1 MHLEGAVGDLHDL
14 GAAHGAHRRD
24 HLTAVLDARAFDRDL
39 AQGAL
44 APRLDRVDRDNRP
57 AGARHRGGHLA
68 EHAAG
73 PVRQRDPQ
81 GEGELCGRSGQDVDD
96 TGVQRAPFAAVHRT
110 DARCAFADEREPS
123 ARATRVAAVS
133 SDTPPE
139 LFLIDGNSLVYRA
152 FFALPESIS
161 TSKGQPTNAIFGFAS
176 MLVKIISE
184 YGARPTLVV
193 WDAGMSGREEVYEE
207 YKAGRR
213 ERPDLLSE
221 QWPHMQP
228 LVEAFGYRNMKVPG
242 YEADDVIATLA
253 RRARDEGLEVMV
265 VTGDRD
271 LFQLVEPGVRVMAT
285 GRGITDTKIYDQE
298 AVLDRY
304 GIPPELIP
312 DFVGL
317 KGDTSDNIPGVPGIG
332 EKTASQLLVEW
343 GSLEG
348 VLDNIESIS
357 GAKRKQNLTE
367 HAEDARVS
375 KRLATANRDIELD
388 IDLHDLVAGD
398 PDRSRLRETFREF
411 ELRAPLERLEEALG
425 SDGAA
430 PAERVDE
437 LIRVRAREVPVT
449 GLSRL
454 EGELVAVAAL
464 RPGEAAETVVVAAE
478 SADPDEAA
486 EETEVVVTSGPAQAS
501 LELDTPVRG
510 PLTVAAYAGGD
521 ELLVAEAETLAAF
534 AMARADR
541 PVVAHDWKTIATADD
556 PCDAP
561 PLAHDTMV
569 AAYLIDPARRGY
581 PLAEL
586 AAEAGLG
593 AEIDGADGVAERAVL
608 TRVIAER
615 QCARLDEDGLT
626 RLFHEIELPLVD
638 VLVEMERAGVKLDV
652 RGLAE
657 ISERFGARAAELER
671 RVWDLA
677 GEQFTIGSPQQL
689 APILF
694 DKLGLSRKRRGKT
707 GFSTDARVLQA
718 IRHEHEIVPAIEEWR
733 EVTKLKSTYLDAF
746 PELIGRD
753 GRLHTTFNQTATT
766 TGRLSSTDPNLQ
778 NIPIRTEQGRE
789 IRACFVAEPG
799 CRLISADYSQVELR
813 LLAHIAD
820 EPVLKDI
827 FRRGEDVHTAT
838 AQAILGG
845 QTDPGTRSKAKM
857 VNYGIVYGLSAFG
870 LADRLQIPKEEAQEF
885 IDAYLERFPKVKE
898 FIERTIERAGEE
910 GHVTTLFGRIR
921 RVPELRSRQFQT
933 RSLGERLA
941 VNMVIQGTAADIIK
955 VAMVRCRDELRA
967 AGLSTRLVLQI
978 HDELLFEGP
987 EDEVERAS
995 EIVCREMAGGF
1006 EMDPPLEVDVGAGE
1020 NWLEAK

>member
-1 MHLEGAVGDLHDL
+1 MADDS
-14 GAAHGAHRRD
+14 
-24 HLTAVLDARAFDRDL
+24 
-39 AQGAL
+39 
-44 APRLDRVDRDNRP
+44 PR
-57 AGARHRGGHLA
+57 
-68 EHAAG
+68 
-73 PVRQRDPQ
+73 
-81 GEGELCGRSGQDVDD
+81 
-96 TGVQRAPFAAVHRT
+96 
-110 DARCAFADEREPS
+110 
-123 ARATRVAAVS
+123 
-133 SDTPPE
+133 E

-184 YGARPTLVV
+184 YGSRPTLVV
-193 WDAGMSGREEVYEE
+193 WDAGMSGREEVYDE

-228 LVEAFGYRNMKVPG
+228 LVEAFGYQNVKVSG
-242 YEADDVIATLA
+242 FEADDVIATLA
-253 RRARDEGLEVMV
+253 GRARAEGLEVMV

-271 LFQLVEPGVRVMAT
+271 LFQLVEPGVQVMAT
-285 GRGITDTKIYDQE
+285 GRGITDTKIYDTE
-298 AVLDRY
+298 AVVERY
-304 GIPPELIP
+304 GIRPELVP

-332 EKTASQLLVEW
+332 EKTASQLLQEW
-343 GSLEG
+343 GDLEG
-348 VLDNIESIS
+348 VLTNIDSIS
-357 GAKRKQNLTE
+357 GAKRKENLTE
-367 HAEDARVS
+367 HAEDARIS
-375 KRLATANRDIELD
+375 KRLATAVRDVEVD
-388 IDLHDLVAGD
+388 IDLDGLVAHE
-398 PDRSRLRETFREF
+398 PDRSLLRETFREF

-425 SDGAA
+425 EDGAA
-430 PAERVDE
+430 PAERVDR
-437 LIRVRAREVPVT
+437 LVRARAREVPLAEL
-449 GLSRL
+449 GAL
-454 EGELVAVAAL
+454 EGELVSVAAL
-464 RPGEAAETVVVAAE
+464 RPGEE
-478 SADPDEAA
+478 PDEAA
-486 EETEVVVTSGPAQAS
+486 PPPAPDPDPE
-501 LELDTPVRG
+501 LELELGEDGAVEAVAAEEPVAPAVSEQGAFDFDAAQRG
-510 PLTVAAYAGGD
+510 PLSVAAWAGD
-521 ELLVAEAETLAAF
+521 EVLVAEAETLAAF
-534 AMARADR
+534 TLARGER
-541 PVVAHDWKTIATADD
+541 PLVAHDWKTIAMADD
-556 PCDAP
+556 PSAAP
-561 PLAHDTMV
+561 RLEHDTMV

-581 PLAEL
+581 PLDEL
-586 AAEAGLG
+586 ATEAGLG
-593 AEIDGADGVAERAVL
+593 AEVEGADGSAARAVL

-615 QCARLDEDGLT
+615 QRARLEEDGLT
-626 RLFHEIELPLVD
+626 SLFHDIELPLVD
-638 VLVEMERAGVKLDV
+638 VLVEMERAGVRLDV
-652 RGLAE
+652 SRLRE
-657 ISERFGARAAELER
+657 ISERFNLRAIELER
-671 RVWDLA
+671 RVWELA
-677 GEQFTIGSPQQL
+677 EEEFTIGSPQQL

-694 DKLGLSRKRRGKT
+694 EKLGLSRKRRGKT
-707 GFSTDARVLQA
+707 GYSTDARVLQA

-746 PELIGRD
+746 PELIADD
-753 GRLHTTFNQTATT
+753 GRLHTTFNQTATA

-820 EPVLKDI
+820 EPVLKEI

-857 VNYGIVYGLSAFG
+857 VNYGIVYGLSAYG
-870 LADRLQIPKEEAQEF
+870 LADRLQIPQEEAQEF
-885 IDAYLERFPKVKE
+885 IDAYLERFPRVKA
-898 FIERTIERAGEE
+898 FIDETIERASRE

-955 VAMVRCRDELRA
+955 VAMVRCRDRLRA
-967 AGLSTRLVLQI
+967 AELDTRLVLQI

-987 EDEVERAS
+987 EGEVEQAS
-995 EIVCREMAGGF
+995 EIVRREMADAF
-1006 EMDPPLEVDVGAGE
+1006 AMDPPLDVDVGAGG